1 MKKGSTGNRYTKRKL
16 TKYHKQMLKADAMDN
31 HDIYAGSTAEMGGFD
46 GSTTVDADIYT
57 EINKDFGNTKWKENV
72 GDDGLA
78 NWDDPSEDMVIQER
92 VDDLIGAYI
101 DTLKLDP
108 NKKGSFTRESEEWTA
123 KHMQTCNLG
132 HEHFVS

>member
-31 HDIYAGSTAEMGGFD
+31 QDIYKNNLMSLGGFD
-46 GSTTVDADIYT
+46 PAMIVETDIYT
-57 EINKDFGNTKWKENV
+57 EINHDFGNTKWNH
-72 GDDGLA
+72 
-78 NWDDPSEDMVIQER
+78 NPIQER
-92 VDDLIGAYI
+92 VDDLITEYLE
-101 DTLKLDP
+101 TLKLDP
-108 NKKGSFTRESEEWTA
+108 NKKGSWTRNNETA

>member
-1 MKKGSTGNRYTKRKL
+1 
-16 TKYHKQMLKADAMDN
+16 MLKADAKDN
-31 HDIYAGSTAEMGGFD
+31 QDIYYGATSQMGGLD
-46 GSTTVDADIYT
+46 GSTIVDADIYT
-57 EINKDFGNTKWKENV
+57 EINKDFGLKNWDE
-72 GDDGLA
+72 DG

>member
-31 HDIYAGSTAEMGGFD
+31 QDIYAYSWLNHGGFD

-57 EINKDFGNTKWKENV
+57 EINHDFGNTKWNH
-72 GDDGLA
+72 
-78 NWDDPSEDMVIQER
+78 NPIQER
-92 VDDLIGAYI
+92 VDDLITEYLE
-101 DTLKLDP
+101 TLKLDP
-108 NKKGSFTRESEEWTA
+108 NKKGSWTRDNETA

>member
-1 MKKGSTGNRYTKRKL
+1 
-16 TKYHKQMLKADAMDN
+16 MLKADAMDN
-31 HDIYAGSTAEMGGFD
+31 QDIYKNNLMSLGGFD
-46 GSTTVDADIYT
+46 PAMIVESDIYT
-57 EINKDFGNTKWKENV
+57 EINHDFGNTKWNV
-72 GDDGLA
+72 TLELF
-78 NWDDPSEDMVIQER
+78 NPIQER
-92 VDDLIGAYI
+92 VDDLITEYL